1 METDELETA
10 LRRKR
15 EILFSKD
22 GNLLRALNRDLAACD
37 RRIAIRWALDGANIC
52 AKRLFEK
59 YPFEDAAAQAI
70 KAAESWACGTIK
82 MPLAKRAIL
91 ECHARAKEPW
101 ADFIERSIKKQKDSN
116 NIVI

>member
-22 GNLLRALNRDLAACD
+22 GSLLRALNRDLTACD
-37 RRIAIRWALDGANIC
+37 RRIAIRWALDGAKMC

-70 KAAESWACGTIK
+70 KAAE
-82 MPLAKRAIL
+82 
-91 ECHARAKEPW
+91 
-101 ADFIERSIKKQKDSN
+101 N
-116 NIVI
+116 